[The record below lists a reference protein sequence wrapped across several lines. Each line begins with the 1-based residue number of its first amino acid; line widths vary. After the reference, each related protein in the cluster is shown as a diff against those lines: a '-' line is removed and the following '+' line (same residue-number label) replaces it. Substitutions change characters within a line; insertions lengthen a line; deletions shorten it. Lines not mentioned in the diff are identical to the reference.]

1 MQIQKAIEQVFLQ
14 LNKVLEQIGSEE
26 YRLPRSILSNATI
39 GQHVRHIIELFL
51 CLDAGYETGTVNY
64 ENRKRD
70 YQIETDKMV
79 AAGLLFTIAGRLEKP
94 DKFLELEAGY
104 DADSNDLIRI
114 ESNYYREMI
123 YNLEHTVHH
132 MALIRV
138 GLQEIA
144 SVKVPE
150 GFGIAASTIKYRE
163 ACAR

>member
-14 LNKVLEQIGSEE
+14 LHKVLEQMGPDD
-26 YRLPRSILSNATI
+26 YQLPRPILFNATI
-39 GQHVRHIIELFL
+39 GQHMRHIIELFQ
-51 CLDAGYETGTVNY
+51 CLNAGYETGTVNY

-70 YQIETDKMV
+70 YQIETDKMI
-79 AAGLLFTIAGRLEKP
+79 AAGLLFTITRHLEKP
-94 DKFLELEAGY
+94 DKSLELEAGY
-104 DADSNDLIRI
+104 DADSDNLIRI
-114 ESNYYREMI
+114 ESNYYRELI

-138 GLQEIA
+138 GLQEVA

-150 GFGIAASTIKYRE
+150 GFGIASSTIKFRA